1 MSQVSTSASNYR
13 FDDFHLDA
21 GNRQLWRNGE
31 PVALNSKYF
40 DVLLLLVSRNG
51 QLVEKHRI
59 FDEVWDGVFVTDAAL
74 TQCIKDIRRQLG
86 DDASSPRYIKTV
98 PKHGYVFIG
107 NAVEAD
113 IEDTPGS
120 KAVARRATTDT
131 ATRLPA
137 TDRPYKFLDYYTE
150 RDARLFFGR
159 EQEVEAICSQILSRR
174 SFILHGRSGVGK
186 SSILRAGLMP
196 KLKAQGHFVSVI
208 RSFTDP
214 VHQMVN
220 ALSHFSQIEAGEE
233 SDPDQFVQ
241 LSRLIRRVDDGS
253 L

>member
-1 MSQVSTSASNYR
+1 MMSRVSTSASNYR

-21 GNRQLWRNGE
+21 GNRRLLRNGK

-113 IEDTPGS
+113 IDD
-120 KAVARRATTDT
+120 A
-131 ATRLPA
+131 PA
-137 TDRPYKFLDYYTE
+137 TPDADSRESATARPYKFLDYYTE
-150 RDARLFFGR
+150 RDVRLFFGR
-159 EQEVEAICSQILSRR
+159 EQEVDAICSQILSRR
-174 SFILHGRSGVGK
+174 SFIHHGR
-186 SSILRAGLMP
+186 
-196 KLKAQGHFVSVI
+196 
-208 RSFTDP
+208 
-214 VHQMVN
+214 
-220 ALSHFSQIEAGEE
+220 
-233 SDPDQFVQ
+233 
-241 LSRLIRRVDDGS
+241 
-253 L
+253 